1 VLFKQLPPDTFLKS
15 FSMLL
20 SSIITL
26 PDRERERERESFILM
41 LRAQSI
47 RFPKMKLQLT
57 NMSGGD
63 I

>member
-26 PDRERERERESFILM
+26 PEREREREREREFYINVEGT
-41 LRAQSI
+41 I
-47 RFPKMKLQLT
+47 
-57 NMSGGD
+57 N
-63 I
+63 